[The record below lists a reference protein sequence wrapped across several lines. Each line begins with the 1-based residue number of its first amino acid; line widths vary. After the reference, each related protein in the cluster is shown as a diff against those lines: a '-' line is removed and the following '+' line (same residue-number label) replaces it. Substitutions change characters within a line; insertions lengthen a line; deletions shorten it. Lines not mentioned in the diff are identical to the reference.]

1 MTPLCLRLMTLEDI
15 SQVASLEKRVFTV
28 PWSPR
33 TYAYEV
39 TESDSS
45 HMVVL
50 ASAPPVSHRASGLM
64 RLLNALGYSNEPELM
79 VLSYG
84 GLWNLIDEAHIS
96 TIASH
101 PEYRGKGYGE
111 AALAGMMRRAIVIG
125 ASYVALEVRVSNI
138 GAQALYRKYGFDVHG
153 TKHRYYL
160 DNNEDA
166 YDMRLHLGDQQRRAI
181 EQHYR
186 TIQSRLGFSDAYT
199 EATHNL

>member
-1 MTPLCLRLMTLEDI
+1 MTPLCLRLMTLDDI
-15 SQVASLEKRVFTV
+15 TQIASLEKQVFTV

-50 ASAPPVSHRASGLM
+50 AGVAPASRPPSALM
-64 RLLNALGYSNEPELM
+64 RLLNALGFSKNVDSL
-79 VLSYG
+79 VLAYG

-101 PEYRGKGYGE
+101 PAYRGKGYGE
-111 AALAGMMRRAIVIG
+111 AALAGMMRRAIVID
-125 ASYVALEVRVSNI
+125 ASYVALEVRVSNT

-153 TKHRYYL
+153 VKHRYYL

-166 YDMRLHLGDQQRRAI
+166 YDMRVHLGDEERRAV
-181 EQHYR
+181 EQLYKSIR
-186 TIQSRLGFSDAYT
+186 SRLGFSDSYT